1 MSTTAEPTGEQI
13 QEMFAPI
20 MEKLRANAKAEGRS
34 FDAYDVNPPGTD
46 DTGLWVVSESYAGTA
61 KAWFPTEEQAVKYA
75 QEAALK

>member
-1 MSTTAEPTGEQI
+1 MAKVE
-13 QEMFAPI
+13 
-20 MEKLRANAKAEGRS
+20 LRANAQTEGRS